1 MPKTLAPH
9 LIFFGLLSLAAAQF
23 GCEVDSFVDPAVTGR
38 WETTAT
44 TIPVLTR
51 LDVVEREHEQWGEI
65 SNITPEDLKPNV
77 LDYRIEPGDVVT
89 IEIYELYA
97 QGQWTRTTRR
107 IDAGG
112 FIRVPEIGQ
121 ELAAGLTPQEL
132 QDRIVQRLDV
142 DVMSNPQVDVVVEDA
157 GGFTWTIYGYIAQS
171 GIYTLLKPDF
181 RIIEALAQAG
191 GVPATTEYVYVIRQ
205 LPLASE
211 VQTSFDRGQMPATEN
226 GSSNTKSESG
236 NNNNSVDVDS
246 LIQQLEQGNSSSS
259 PGILAQ
265 DGPVV
270 DVDELQPIEVNDK
283 QPIDIVDVTDSSE
296 TGTAPSYIY
305 VKEKGQWV
313 EVPGAQEQ
321 AGTPL
326 GSSDLEDKDLGMF
339 AERVLAIPYQE
350 LARGESSYNIVIRPN
365 DQIYVD
371 GPEQGVVYIDGQISR
386 PGVYTLP
393 QVGRLTLSRLV
404 AAAGGPGPL
413 AIPRRVD
420 LTRVIGDNWEATV
433 RLNLAAIRQ
442 RTEPDIYLR
451 PDDHIIIGTSF
462 WATPLA
468 VIRNGFRFDY
478 GFGFFLERN
487 FGYDVW
493 GYDGGG
499 GGTGNAGGLGF

>member
-1 MPKTLAPH
+1 MMSRQLAQH
-9 LIFFGLLSLAAAQF
+9 LPLLGFVFLAVAQF
-23 GCEVDSFVDPAVTGR
+23 GCEVDSFFDPSVTGR

-44 TIPVLTR
+44 TIPILTR
-51 LDVVEREHEQWGEI
+51 LDVVERQHEQWGQI
-65 SNITPEDLKPNV
+65 SNITPEDLTPNV

-89 IEIYELYA
+89 IEIFELYT

-112 FIRVPEIGQ
+112 FIRIPEIGE

-132 QDRIVQRLDV
+132 QDRIEQTLSDS
-142 DVMSNPQVDVVVEDA
+142 VMSNPEVDVVVEDA
-157 GGFTWTIYGYIAQS
+157 GGFTWTIYGYITQP

-181 RIIEALAQAG
+181 RLIEALAQSG
-191 GVPATTEYVYVIRQ
+191 GVPATTQYVYVIRQ
-205 LPLASE
+205 LPLSPE
-211 VQTSFDRGQMPATEN
+211 MQTQFDRGQMPAQEN
-226 GSSNTKSESG
+226 GSSARPTTGEKP
-236 NNNNSVDVDS
+236 VDVDS
-246 LIQQLEQGNSSSS
+246 LIDQLEKGGASPS

-265 DGPVV
+265 DGPIV
-270 DVDELQPIEVNDK
+270 DVDELQPIEVSNK
-283 QPIDIVDVTDSSE
+283 QPIDIVDVTESSE

-313 EVPGAQEQ
+313 EVKGSQQQ
-321 AGTPL
+321 ANTPMD
-326 GSSDLEDKDLGMF
+326 SSGLEDKDLGMF

-371 GPEQGVVYIDGQISR
+371 GPQQGVVYIDGQISR
-386 PGVYTLP
+386 PGVYNLP

-451 PDDHIIIGTSF
+451 PDDHVIIGTSF

-493 GYDGGG
+493 GAGGG
-499 GGTGNAGGLGF
+499 GDAGGIGFN